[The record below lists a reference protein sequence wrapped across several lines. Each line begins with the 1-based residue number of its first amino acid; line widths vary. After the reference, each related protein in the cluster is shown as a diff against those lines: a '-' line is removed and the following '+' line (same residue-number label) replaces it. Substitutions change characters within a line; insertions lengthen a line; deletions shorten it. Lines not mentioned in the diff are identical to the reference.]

1 MTIVVVP
8 KSKLAAPSSGTIGKI
23 TTCVV
28 ARGPAAPE
36 TLLPGA
42 GKDYLG
48 QAGPEPGP
56 ENRGR
61 KMGDFGFW
69 AVAGGTAVAVLALL
83 LRALTK
89 PPESDDADHPDLAIY
104 RAQLAEVDRDLARGV
119 LAPEEAARLRVEVS
133 RRLLDADKAARAAR
147 GGRSLPVMPVVA
159 ALVVVMAGGVALYLR
174 LGAPG
179 YPDLPINDRLA
190 ATEER
195 YRTRPSQA
203 EAEAQA
209 PKPTEAPK
217 ADAEFMA
224 LMDKLR
230 AAVKARPD
238 DVQGL
243 TLLARNEAALANYT
257 AAAAAQGHLLSVLGA
272 KAGPDD
278 HLAAAE
284 YLIAAAGGYI
294 SPEAEAELVRV
305 LTLDPKNP
313 LARYYSGLMFAQVG
327 RADRTFELWEPL
339 LREGPED
346 APWKAPIRAGLQ
358 EAADRAGIRYSL
370 PDAKGPSASDMQAAG
385 EMSAEDR
392 QAMIEGMVGQLEGRL
407 LSDGGPEAEWLKLF
421 NALKVLN
428 QPERVKTALVAAET
442 AFAADPA
449 ALDRLRAAAGVDQ

>member
-1 MTIVVVP
+1 
-8 KSKLAAPSSGTIGKI
+8 
-23 TTCVV
+23 
-28 ARGPAAPE
+28 
-36 TLLPGA
+36 
-42 GKDYLG
+42 
-48 QAGPEPGP
+48 
-56 ENRGR
+56 
-61 KMGDFGFW
+61 MGDFGFW

-83 LRALTK
+83 LRALTQAT
-89 PPESDDADHPDLAIY
+89 EDDEDHPDIAVY
-104 RAQLAEVDRDLARGV
+104 RAQLSEVDRDLARGI
-119 LAPEEAARLRVEVS
+119 LGEEEAARLRIEVS
-133 RRLLDADKAARAAR
+133 RRLLDADKAARGAGR
-147 GGRSLPVMPVVA
+147 GRSLPVLPVA
-159 ALVVVMAGGVALYLR
+159 MALVAVMAGGVALYLR

-190 ATEER
+190 ATEEM
-195 YRTRPSQA
+195 YRTRPGQA

-209 PKPTEAPK
+209 PQPTVAPK

-238 DVQGL
+238 DLQGL
-243 TLLARNEAALANYT
+243 SLLAKNEAALANYK

-294 SPEAEAELVRV
+294 SPEAEAELVKV

-358 EAADRAGIRYSL
+358 EAADRAGIRYTL
-370 PDAKGPSASDMQAAG
+370 PDAKGPTAGDMQAAG

-407 LSDGGPEAEWLKLF
+407 LSEGGPEAEWMKLF
-421 NALKVLN
+421 NALKVLK
-428 QPERVKTALVAAET
+428 QPERVKTALAAAEK

-449 ALDRLRAAAGVDQ
+449 ALERLRTAAEVAP

>member
-1 MTIVVVP
+1 MTQ
-8 KSKLAAPSSGTIGKI
+8 AALRHLKPFCRAQEKTIW
-23 TTCVV
+23 
-28 ARGPAAPE
+28 AGPAWAE
-36 TLLPGA
+36 
-42 GKDYLG
+42 K
-48 QAGPEPGP
+48 QGP
-56 ENRGR
+56 ENGGR

-89 PPESDDADHPDLAIY
+89 APEGDDDHPDLAVY

-119 LAPEEAARLRVEVS
+119 LAPEEAARLRIEVS
-133 RRLLDADKAARAAR
+133 RRLLDADKAARAATR
-147 GGRSLPVMPVVA
+147 GRSLPVMPVVA
-159 ALVVVMAGGVALYLR
+159 ALVLAMAGGVALYLR

-190 ATEER
+190 ATEEL

-217 ADAEFMA
+217 ADAEFLA

-230 AAVKARPD
+230 AAIKERPD
-238 DVQGL
+238 DLQGL
-243 TLLARNEAALANYT
+243 SLLARNEAALANYT
-257 AAAAAQGHLLSVLGA
+257 AAATAQGHLLSVLGA
-272 KAGPDD
+272 KASPDD

-284 YLIAAAGGYI
+284 YLIAAAGGYV
-294 SPEAEAELVRV
+294 SPEAEAELVKV

-327 RADRTFELWEPL
+327 RPDRTFELWEPL

-346 APWKAPIRAGLQ
+346 APWMAPIRAGLQ
-358 EAADRAGIRYSL
+358 EAADRAGIRYTL
-370 PDAKGPSASDMQAAG
+370 PDTKGPDAAAVEAAG
-385 EMSAEDR
+385 EMSAGDR
-392 QAMIEGMVGQLEGRL
+392 QAMIETMVGNLESRL
-407 LSDGGPEAEWLKLF
+407 LSEGGPEAEWLKLF
-421 NALKVLN
+421 NALMVLN
-428 QPERVKTALVAAET
+428 QPERVKTALAAAEK

-449 ALDRLRAAAGVDQ
+449 ALDRLRTAAAAAR